1 MSKSKLYFTLLI
13 TFGGIISV
21 QQAMADAVQFSA
33 VAVQRFPQGEPKTAQ
48 MYVGHDVIRRDFQDQ
63 NRQIIEIIKMKSG
76 KRYVIFPQQKSYQEY
91 NEQPMNIGLG
101 SSKPTNTNP
110 CTGMPGEVCTKLGTE
125 MVFGRKAD
133 KWEVVREQR
142 GQKIKALIWIDVERG
157 QALRQFFPDGT
168 VIELKQVASDTV
180 NGRKTEKWESV
191 LKKPNGQ
198 TNNTMQWYD
207 PELGIII
214 REEIPGGYVR
224 ELTQIKVGPQPDKL
238 FAIPNG
244 YQKQAA
250 TDQAR

>member
-1 MSKSKLYFTLLI
+1 MSKSKLVFMLL
-13 TFGGIISV
+13 TAISVFNPV
-21 QQAMADAVQFSA
+21 QQAMADTVQFSA
-33 VAVQRFPQGEPKTAQ
+33 QAIQRFPQGEPKTAQ
-48 MYVGHDVIRRDFQDQ
+48 MYVGRDIIRRDFQDQ
-63 NRQIIEIIKMKSG
+63 SREIIEIINMKSG
-76 KRYVIFPQQKSYQEY
+76 NRYVIFPQQKIYQEFS
-91 NEQPMNIGLG
+91 EKPMNIGLG
-101 SSKPTNTNP
+101 SSRPTSTNP

-133 KWEVVREQR
+133 KWEVVREQQ
-142 GQKIKALIWIDVERG
+142 GQKIKALIWVDVERG

-168 VIELKQVASDTV
+168 VIELKQVASDTI

-224 ELTQIKVGPQPDKL
+224 ELTNIKVGTQPEKL
-238 FAIPNG
+238 FTVPAG
-244 YQKQAA
+244 YQKQAV